1 MTTKLFLALALT
13 VAAGLGATSA
23 MAAEPVT
30 PKAKGD
36 IVLNVRL
43 TDVAPDAGDPILT
56 AAGAAT
62 GLKADVN
69 DDIKPTIGLS
79 YFLTDKLAV
88 EVIAGT
94 TQHTVKAVGPGTDVE
109 VHKTWVLPPVVS
121 LQYHPLPG
129 ARFSPYVGAGLNYML
144 FYSGKDKN
152 GFTVDLDNG
161 FGYALQAGA
170 DIPINASYSL
180 NFDVKKVWFDTDAK
194 INGGALKSKVK
205 LDPLVVSVGFGR
217 RF

>member
-1 MTTKLFLALALT
+1 MTTKLFLALT
-13 VAAGLGATSA
+13 IAAGLSAT
-23 MAAEPVT
+23 PVLAQQIT

-43 TDVAPDAGDPILT
+43 TDVAPKAGDPIVT

-62 GLKADVN
+62 GLKTDVK

-94 TQHTVKAVGPGTDVE
+94 TRHTVKAVGAGTDVA
-109 VHKTWVLPPVVS
+109 VHKAWVLPPVVS

-144 FYSGKDKN
+144 FYSGKDQN

-170 DIPINASYSL
+170 DIPINAAYSL
-180 NFDVKKVWFDTDAK
+180 NLDVKKVWFDTDAK
-194 INGGALKSKVK
+194 INGGALTSKVK

>member
-1 MTTKLFLALALT
+1 MTTKLFLALTAI
-13 VAAGLGATSA
+13 AGLGATPVL
-23 MAAEPVT
+23 AAEPVT

-43 TDVAPDAGDPILT
+43 TDVAPDAGNPIVT

-62 GLKADVN
+62 GLKADVE

-94 TQHTVKAVGPGTDVE
+94 TQHTVKAVGAGTGVA

-170 DIPINASYSL
+170 DIPINAAYSL
-180 NFDVKKVWFDTDAK
+180 NIDVKKVWFDTDAS
-194 INGGALKSKVK
+194 INGGALKSRVK
-205 LDPLVVSVGFGR
+205 LDPLVASVGFGR

>member
-1 MTTKLFLALALT
+1 MTTKLFLALTAI
-13 VAAGLGATSA
+13 AGLSA
-23 MAAEPVT
+23 APVLAAEPVT

-43 TDVAPDAGDPILT
+43 TDVAPNAGDPILT

-62 GLKADVN
+62 GLKADVK

-79 YFLTDKLAV
+79 YFLTNKLAV

-94 TQHTVKAVGPGTDVE
+94 TQHTVKAVGAGTDVA

-144 FYSGKDKN
+144 FYSGKDQN

-170 DIPINASYSL
+170 DIPINAAYSL
-180 NFDVKKVWFDTDAK
+180 NLDVKKVWFDTDAK
-194 INGGALKSKVK
+194 INGGALTSKVK

>member
-1 MTTKLFLALALT
+1 MTTKLFLALT
-13 VAAGLGATSA
+13 VAAGLGAA
-23 MAAEPVT
+23 PALAAEPVT

-43 TDVAPDAGDPILT
+43 TEVAPDAGNPILT
-56 AAGAAT
+56 SAGAAT

-69 DDIKPTIGLS
+69 NDIKPTIGLS
-79 YFLTDKLAV
+79 YFLTDKLAL

-94 TQHTVKAVGPGTDVE
+94 TQHTVKAVGPGTDVT

-144 FYSGKDKN
+144 FYSGKDRN
-152 GFTVDLDNG
+152 GFTVDLDDG

-170 DIPINASYSL
+170 DIPLNATYNL
-180 NFDVKKVWFDTDAK
+180 NLDVKKVWFDTDAK

>member
-1 MTTKLFLALALT
+1 MTTKLFLALAVT
-13 VAAGLGATSA
+13 AGLGATPSL
-23 MAAEPVT
+23 AAEPVR

-43 TDVAPDAGDPILT
+43 TDVAPTAGDPILT
-56 AAGAAT
+56 AAGATT
-62 GLKADVN
+62 GLKADVK

-94 TQHTVKAVGPGTDVE
+94 TRHTVEAVGAGTDVA

-144 FYSGKDKN
+144 FYSGKDQN

-170 DIPINASYSL
+170 DIPINAAYSL
-180 NFDVKKVWFDTDAK
+180 NLDVKKVWFDTDAK

>member
-1 MTTKLFLALALT
+1 MTTKLFQALIL
-13 VAAGLGATSA
+13 AAGLCAAPALA
-23 MAAEPVT
+23 MEPVT

-56 AAGAAT
+56 SAGAAT
-62 GLKADVN
+62 GLKADVK
-69 DDIKPTIGLS
+69 DDVMPTIGLS
-79 YFLTDKLAV
+79 YFLTDKLAL

-94 TQHTVKAVGPGTDVE
+94 TQHTVKAVGPTTDVV

-144 FYSGKDKN
+144 FYGGKDRN
-152 GFTVDLDNG
+152 GFTLDLDDG

-170 DIPINASYSL
+170 DIPINAAYSL
-180 NFDVKKVWFDTDAK
+180 NLDVKKVWFDTDAK

>member
-1 MTTKLFLALALT
+1 MTTKLFLALTAI
-13 VAAGLGATSA
+13 AGLSA
-23 MAAEPVT
+23 APALAAEPVT

-43 TDVAPDAGDPILT
+43 TDVAPDAGNPILT
-56 AAGAAT
+56 AVGAAT
-62 GLKADVN
+62 GLKADVK

-94 TQHTVKAVGPGTDVE
+94 TQHTVKAVGPGTDVA

-152 GFTVDLDNG
+152 GFTVDLKDG
-161 FGYALQAGA
+161 VGYALQAGA
-170 DIPINASYSL
+170 DIPINAAYSL
-180 NFDVKKVWFDTDAK
+180 NLDVKKIWFDTDAK

-205 LDPLVVSVGFGR
+205 LDPMVVSVGFGR

>member
-1 MTTKLFLALALT
+1 MTTKLFLALT
-13 VAAGLGATSA
+13 VAAGLGATPA
-23 MAAEPVT
+23 LAQEIT

-43 TDVAPDAGDPILT
+43 TDVAPKAGDPIVT

-62 GLKADVN
+62 GLKADVK

-94 TQHTVKAVGPGTDVE
+94 TQHTVKAVGAGTDVA

-129 ARFSPYVGAGLNYML
+129 AHFSPYVGAGMNYML
-144 FYSGKDKN
+144 FYSGKDRN

-170 DIPINASYSL
+170 DIPINAAYSL
-180 NFDVKKVWFDTDAK
+180 NIDVKKVWFDTDAS
-194 INGGALKSKVK
+194 INGGALKSRVK
-205 LDPLVVSVGFGR
+205 LDPLVASVGFGR

>member
-1 MTTKLFLALALT
+1 MTTKLFLALT
-13 VAAGLGATSA
+13 VAAGLGATPVL
-23 MAAEPVT
+23 AAEPVT

-43 TDVAPDAGDPILT
+43 TDVAPDAGDPIVT

-62 GLKADVN
+62 GLKTDVKE
-69 DDIKPTIGLS
+69 DIKPTIGLG

-94 TQHTVKAVGPGTDVE
+94 TQHTVKAVGAGTDVA
-109 VHKTWVLPPVVS
+109 VHKTWVLPPVLS
-121 LQYHPLPG
+121 LQYHPLPN

-144 FYSGKDKN
+144 FYSGKDRN

-170 DIPINASYSL
+170 DIPINAAYSL
-180 NFDVKKVWFDTDAK
+180 NIDVKKVWFDTDAS

-205 LDPLVVSVGFGR
+205 LDPLVASVGFGR

>member
-1 MTTKLFLALALT
+1 MTTKLFLALT
-13 VAAGLGATSA
+13 VAAGLGATPA
-23 MAAEPVT
+23 LAQQIT

-43 TDVAPDAGDPILT
+43 TDVAPNAGDPIVT

-62 GLKADVN
+62 GLKADVK

-94 TQHTVKAVGPGTDVE
+94 TQHTVKAVGAGTDVA

-170 DIPINASYSL
+170 DIPINAAYSL
-180 NFDVKKVWFDTDAK
+180 NIDVKKVWFDTDAS

-205 LDPLVVSVGFGR
+205 LNPLVASVGFGR

>member
-1 MTTKLFLALALT
+1 MTTKLFLALT
-13 VAAGLGATSA
+13 VAAGLSA
-23 MAAEPVT
+23 APAFAAEPVT

-43 TDVAPDAGDPILT
+43 TDVAPNAGDPILT

-144 FYSGKDKN
+144 FYSSKDKN

-170 DIPINASYSL
+170 DIPINASYNL
-180 NFDVKKVWFDTDAK
+180 NLDIKKVWFDTDAK

>member
-1 MTTKLFLALALT
+1 MNTKLFLALT

-23 MAAEPVT
+23 LAAEPVT

-36 IVLNVRL
+36 IVLNVRV

-62 GLKADVN
+62 GLKADVK

-94 TQHTVKAVGPGTDVE
+94 TQHTVKAVGPGTDVV

-152 GFTVDLDNG
+152 GFTVDLDDG

-170 DIPINASYSL
+170 DIPINAAYSL
-180 NFDVKKVWFDTDAK
+180 NLDVKKIWFDTDAK

>member
-1 MTTKLFLALALT
+1 MTTKLFLALT

-36 IVLNVRL
+36 IVLNVRV

-62 GLKADVN
+62 GLKADVKN
-69 DDIKPTIGLS
+69 DIKPTIGLS

-94 TQHTVKAVGPGTDVE
+94 TQHTVKAVGPSTDVE

-170 DIPINASYSL
+170 DIPINAAYSL
-180 NFDVKKVWFDTDAK
+180 NLDVKKIWFDTDAK
-194 INGGALKSKVK
+194 INGGALTSKVK

>member
-1 MTTKLFLALALT
+1 MNTKLFLALT
-13 VAAGLGATSA
+13 VAAGLSA
-23 MAAEPVT
+23 APAFAAEPVT

-43 TDVAPDAGDPILT
+43 TDVAPDAGDPIKT
-56 AAGAAT
+56 SAGAAT
-62 GLKADVN
+62 GLKADVK

-94 TQHTVKAVGPGTDVE
+94 TQHTVKAVGPGTDVV
-109 VHKTWVLPPVVS
+109 VHKAWVLPPVVS
-121 LQYHPLPG
+121 LQYHPLPD
-129 ARFSPYVGAGLNYML
+129 ARFSPYIGAGLNYML

-170 DIPINASYSL
+170 DIPINAAYSL
-180 NFDVKKVWFDTDAK
+180 NLDVKKVWFDTDAK
-194 INGGALKSKVK
+194 INGGALKSRVK

>member
-1 MTTKLFLALALT
+1 MTIATRLALT
-13 VAAGLGATSA
+13 CAASLLAVSA
-23 MAAEPVT
+23 AQAQEAVK

-36 IVLNVRL
+36 LVLNVRV
-43 TDVAPDAGDPILT
+43 TDVAPDAGNSIVT
-56 AAGAAT
+56 AAGAAS

-69 DDIKPTIGLS
+69 DDVKPTIGLS
-79 YFLTDKLAV
+79 YFLSDKLAV

-121 LQYHPLPG
+121 LQYHPFP
-129 ARFSPYVGAGLNYML
+129 AAKFSPYVGAGLNYML
-144 FYSGKDKN
+144 FYSSKDKN
-152 GFTVDLDNG
+152 GFKVKLDDG
-161 FGYALQAGA
+161 FGYALQVGA
-170 DIPINASYSL
+170 DVPL
-180 NFDVKKVWFDTDAK
+180 NERYNLNIDVKKVWFETDAS

-205 LDPLVVSVGFGR
+205 LDPIVASVGIGY

>member
-1 MTTKLFLALALT
+1 MTTKLFLALT
-13 VAAGLGATSA
+13 IAAGLGAT
-23 MAAEPVT
+23 PVLAQQIT

-43 TDVAPDAGDPILT
+43 TDVAPKAGDPIVT

-62 GLKADVN
+62 GLKADVK
-69 DDIKPTIGLS
+69 DDLKPTIGLS

-94 TQHTVKAVGPGTDVE
+94 TRHTVKAVGAGTDVA

-144 FYSGKDKN
+144 FYSGKDQN

-170 DIPINASYSL
+170 DMPINAAYSL
-180 NFDVKKVWFDTDAK
+180 NIDVKKVWFDTDTK
-194 INGGALKSKVK
+194 INGGALTSKVK

>member
-1 MTTKLFLALALT
+1 MTTKLFLALT
-13 VAAGLGATSA
+13 VAAGLGATPVL
-23 MAAEPVT
+23 AAEPVT

-36 IVLNVRL
+36 IVLNVRV

-62 GLKADVN
+62 GLKADVK

-94 TQHTVKAVGPGTDVE
+94 TQHTVKAVGAGTDVA
-109 VHKTWVLPPVVS
+109 VHKAWVLPPVVS

-170 DIPINASYSL
+170 DIPINAVYSL
-180 NFDVKKVWFDTDAK
+180 NLDVKKVWFDTDAK

>member
-1 MTTKLFLALALT
+1 MNTKLFLALSL
-13 VAAGLGATSA
+13 AAGLGATSA

-43 TDVAPDAGDPILT
+43 TDVAPDAGNPILT

-62 GLKADVN
+62 GLRADVK

-94 TQHTVKAVGPGTDVE
+94 TQHTVKAVGPGTDTV

-144 FYSGKDKN
+144 FYSGKDRN

-170 DIPINASYSL
+170 DIPINAAYSL
-180 NFDVKKVWFDTDAK
+180 NLDVKKIWFDTDAK
-194 INGGALKSKVK
+194 INGGALTSKVK

>member
-1 MTTKLFLALALT
+1 MTTKLFLALTL
-13 VAAGLGATSA
+13 AAGVSA
-23 MAAEPVT
+23 APAFAAEPVT

-36 IVLNVRL
+36 IFLNVRL
-43 TDVAPDAGDPILT
+43 TDVAPNAGDPIMS

-62 GLKADVN
+62 GLKADVK

-94 TQHTVKAVGPGTDVE
+94 TQHTVKAVGAGTDVA

-144 FYSGKDKN
+144 FYSGKNQN

-170 DIPINASYSL
+170 DIPINATYSL
-180 NFDVKKVWFDTDAK
+180 NLDVKKIWFDTDAK
-194 INGGALKSKVK
+194 INGGALMSKVK